1 MTAAPRLTLLAALLA
16 PAAAAAQVAPD
27 AAPPPSDAAAPA
39 PPDPARDAA
48 RGHFQRGVELIEQE
62 RWADAIQ
69 ELERAQALRVT
80 PAVLY
85 NLGLSYRAVG
95 RNREAMGAFRAFGRT
110 AGPAGDPS
118 LAARVEAYV
127 RELAAGLGRL
137 DVQVEP
143 AGARV
148 RVDGAV
154 VDARDVLEVDPGRH
168 VVAVEAEGFVGES
181 RAVDVAG
188 GAQATV
194 VLRLAPA
201 AASARVVVRAE
212 PAGALVRIDG
222 RDVGF
227 GAVEETV
234 GPGTHTLEVS
244 AAGHAGFR
252 RSFEARAGQTQ
263 TIRAVLTAQRS
274 VLSSPWLWVG
284 VAAAAAGVGVAIFFL
299 ASDLEPPYRGTLGNV
314 TDAVTVRF

>member
-16 PAAAAAQVAPD
+16 PAAAAAQAVPD
-27 AAPPPSDAAAPA
+27 AAPPPSDASA
-39 PPDPARDAA
+39 PDPARDAA

-110 AGPAGDPS
+110 AGPAGDPA

-148 RVDGAV
+148 RVDGAI

-181 RAVDVAG
+181 RTVDVAR

-194 VLRLAPA
+194 ALRLVPA
-201 AASARVVVRAE
+201 SAASARVVVRAE

-252 RSFEARAGQTQ
+252 RSFEARPGQTQ
-263 TIRAVLTAQRS
+263 TIRAVLTPQRS

-284 VAAAAAGVGVAIFFL
+284 VAAVAAGVGVAIYFL
-299 ASDLEPPYRGTLGNV
+299 TSDLEPPYRGTLGNV